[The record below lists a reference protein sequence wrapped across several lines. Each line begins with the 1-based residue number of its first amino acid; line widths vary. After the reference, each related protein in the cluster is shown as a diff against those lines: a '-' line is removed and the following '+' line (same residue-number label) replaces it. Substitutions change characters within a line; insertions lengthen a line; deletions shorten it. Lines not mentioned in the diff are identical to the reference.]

1 MRNYEKRKEEF
12 AEFFAIINLCEEIN
26 EYYKTGKKISN
37 RAFIEFSSYV
47 NSGLSKIK
55 EAKVNDYLKEN
66 LVIQDY
72 ETFASLVCYKND
84 GYSIQKMNKDRSSL
98 IYIYLP
104 YVYLIQEDKRM
115 ELLKEYL
122 LTDAEYEVFEYVIW
136 NKALI
141 HVKGD
146 KHIMKSE
153 PTFHNTLKEIEFT
166 KDELIE
172 LFQKTAGVILNLYN
186 KSNQK
191 VFDHVAKMVDKTGE
205 EFLNFFEELNQL
217 EDDKSIKD
225 PDYEKEYGANRYFDD
240 KFKCIDYSKY

>member
-1 MRNYEKRKEEF
+1 
-12 AEFFAIINLCEEIN
+12 
-26 EYYKTGKKISN
+26 
-37 RAFIEFSSYV
+37 
-47 NSGLSKIK
+47 
-55 EAKVNDYLKEN
+55 
-66 LVIQDY
+66 
-72 ETFASLVCYKND
+72 
-84 GYSIQKMNKDRSSL
+84 MNKDRSSL
-98 IYIYLP
+98 IYNYLP

-122 LTDAEYEVFEYVIW
+122 LTDAEYDVFEYVIW

-153 PTFHNTLKEIEFT
+153 PTFHNILKEIEFT

-172 LFQKTAGVILNLYN
+172 LFQKTSGVILNLYN

-191 VFDHVAKMVDKTGE
+191 VFDYVAKMVDKTGE

-217 EDDKSIKD
+217 EDDKYIKD
-225 PDYEKEYGANRYFDD
+225 PDYEKEYGANRYFDG